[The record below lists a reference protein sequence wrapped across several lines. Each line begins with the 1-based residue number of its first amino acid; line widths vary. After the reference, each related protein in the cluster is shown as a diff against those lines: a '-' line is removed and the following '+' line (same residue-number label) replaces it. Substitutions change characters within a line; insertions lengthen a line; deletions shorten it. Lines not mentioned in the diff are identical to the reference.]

1 MIGQDF
7 RMWHQLK
14 LLVQEKFENCSLAIW
29 NIQSVRIL
37 PFLVTKQIIWG
48 EQEKNHL
55 FLLNFFSR
63 AQIARISAG
72 THIAPLQYYTTEEE
86 EEEEEEGGGSGEFME
101 NPEFEPIPVRELAD
115 PSLANWVHHVLHIL
129 PQVSKFINNQ
139 S

>member
-1 MIGQDF
+1 MNKRFINSRNRYQ
-7 RMWHQLK
+7 Q
-14 LLVQEKFENCSLAIW
+14 
-29 NIQSVRIL
+29 
-37 PFLVTKQIIWG
+37 
-48 EQEKNHL
+48 
-55 FLLNFFSR
+55 NFFR

-129 PQVSKFINNQ
+129 PQV
-139 S
+139 